1 MYISIA
7 TALVKGPFGI
17 ASRRASKIASLGRS
31 YFAAKRF
38 SKQL

>member
-17 ASRRASKIASLGRS
+17 ASRRASKITSGEAMPKS
-31 YFAAKRF
+31 
-38 SKQL
+38 